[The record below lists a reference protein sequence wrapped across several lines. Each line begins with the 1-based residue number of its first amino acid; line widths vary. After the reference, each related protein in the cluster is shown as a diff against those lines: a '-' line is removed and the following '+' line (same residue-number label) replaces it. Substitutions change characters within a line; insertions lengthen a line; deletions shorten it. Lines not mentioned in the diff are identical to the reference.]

1 MGSGIGEEAHPLW
14 CLIFGH
20 GSVAAHANRRP
31 RGELV
36 PLTNYYG
43 DVSVT
48 NGAETADQADTEL
61 ASRLRMAVTRLQRR
75 LRQQGVGGLSPPSHR
90 ALTSVAKLGSPTLG
104 ELAAREAVQPP
115 SMTRIVGALENMG
128 YVTRI
133 VDPHDRR
140 VARVTLSPQ
149 GRAVLDH
156 NRSAKNAYLAQR
168 LLQSDTRGTS
178 LAR

>member
-1 MGSGIGEEAHPLW
+1 
-14 CLIFGH
+14 
-20 GSVAAHANRRP
+20 V
-31 RGELV
+31 
-36 PLTNYYG
+36 T
-43 DVSVT
+43 VT
-48 NGAETADQADTEL
+48 NETTTAEQADTEL

-75 LRQQGVGGLSPPSHR
+75 LRQQGVGGLSPSQSS

-133 VDPHDRR
+133 VDPTDRR
-140 VARVTLSPQ
+140 VARVALSPQ
-149 GRAVLDH
+149 GGAVLDH

-168 LLQSDTRGTS
+168 LLDLTPEERAS
-178 LAR
+178 LGDLTVLLERLAALDEP